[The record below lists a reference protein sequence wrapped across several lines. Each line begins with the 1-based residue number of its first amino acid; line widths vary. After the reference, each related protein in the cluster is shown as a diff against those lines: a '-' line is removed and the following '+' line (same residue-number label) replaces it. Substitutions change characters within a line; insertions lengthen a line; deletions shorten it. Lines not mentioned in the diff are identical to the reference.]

1 MVTRVV
7 AIDGAPGVGKTTT
20 ILREAESWPEDSAV
34 VTYTRD
40 AAGVI
45 RQRAPQVQAGTVYS
59 LTWPYVKPFA
69 KGGITGFSAGKN
81 YQQRRINH
89 LMDPALLQYE
99 KDAPSK
105 QPKRLDAELA
115 VRLHAWDG
123 TLLPPFDLGS
133 ARASGELRYLLPLAR
148 WVEAGCPVPEEDKLS
163 VIAIDEAQDM
173 GALEITA
180 ALGLLREGGK
190 AYAYGDPGQAIF
202 SQSKG
207 VGEASLAPAF
217 EGAESLSVMQ
227 GGYRVGDPVASL
239 AASVLR
245 AFYERPASAFKA
257 EHRTIII
264 PWSPEEKPRK
274 GLVLGYSR
282 NIVSRYFE
290 SWNAIRTAVTPS
302 VAKAGNEL
310 VMCTGHAAKGA
321 EADDVFLLPW
331 SRPGFEKFRRKEPS
345 ALRLMYV
352 MLTRAKRR
360 LYVPGHLLAHLKA
373 YA

>member
-1 MVTRVV
+1 MALSVA

-148 WVEAGCPVPEEDKLS
+148 GVEAGCPVPEEDKLS
-163 VIAIDEAQDM
+163 VIAIDEAQHM

-190 AYAYGDPGQAIF
+190 AYA
-202 SQSKG
+202 
-207 VGEASLAPAF
+207 
-217 EGAESLSVMQ
+217 
-227 GGYRVGDPVASL
+227 
-239 AASVLR
+239 
-245 AFYERPASAFKA
+245 
-257 EHRTIII
+257 
-264 PWSPEEKPRK
+264 
-274 GLVLGYSR
+274 
-282 NIVSRYFE
+282 
-290 SWNAIRTAVTPS
+290 
-302 VAKAGNEL
+302 
-310 VMCTGHAAKGA
+310 
-321 EADDVFLLPW
+321 
-331 SRPGFEKFRRKEPS
+331 
-345 ALRLMYV
+345 
-352 MLTRAKRR
+352 
-360 LYVPGHLLAHLKA
+360 
-373 YA
+373 